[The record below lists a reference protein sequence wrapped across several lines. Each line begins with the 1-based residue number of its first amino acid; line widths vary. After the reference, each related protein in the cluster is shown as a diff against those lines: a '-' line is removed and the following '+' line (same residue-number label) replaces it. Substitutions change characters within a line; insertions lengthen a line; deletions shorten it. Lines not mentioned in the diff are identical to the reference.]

1 MSRGRGMAALV
12 LLLVALAGVLA
23 GVALDR
29 TVLLPR
35 AVADRAI
42 AAEARPRRELPRR
55 QDEFRARFAAAL
67 DLTPEQRRVVDSLM
81 DHQLRELRRLRG
93 ESQPHIESVIHG
105 TRRAIDSVL
114 TPEQRERAAELTRHR
129 RGRRMQRR

>member
-1 MSRGRGMAALV
+1 MSRGRWVAALV

-35 AVADRAI
+35 DI
-42 AAEARPRRELPRR
+42 AERQDGMPGMRRREMPAR
-55 QDEFRARFAAAL
+55 QGEFRERFARAL
-67 DLTPEQRRVVDSLM
+67 GLTDAQRVVIDSLM
-81 DHQLRELRRLRG
+81 DHQLQELRRVRG
-93 ESQPHIESVIHG
+93 ESQPAVESAIRR

-114 TPEQRERAAELTRHR
+114 TPEQRERAAELIERR
-129 RGRRMQRR
+129 RGRRMRR